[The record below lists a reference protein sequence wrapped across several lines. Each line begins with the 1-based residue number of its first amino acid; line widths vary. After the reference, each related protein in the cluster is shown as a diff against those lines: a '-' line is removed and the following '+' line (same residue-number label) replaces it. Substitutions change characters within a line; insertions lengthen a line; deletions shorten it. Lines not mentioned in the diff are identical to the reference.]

1 MPSIKVDFEN
11 ILIIQWPET
20 MLAEHKIVECSIL
33 FLFDIA
39 LIIQGDFEVISLNNE
54 VKIHSK

>member
-54 VKIHSK
+54 V